1 MATLAQLSR
10 FAQQGNN
17 PVAAGSTYNPMAY
30 AYNLEQ
36 ALQPTGMQ
44 TAYGDPYV
52 GSKWTRFNQPDPG
65 AQGSQAAG
73 MPAVTGFGNAR
84 NQAFIDWANK
94 LGETLGGVQL
104 QQLGNGAAPYAA
116 SFGLPGTSDTVT
128 LQMYDDW
135 TKNGID
141 PTAAVQQMAA
151 GGAPVSQQGSNSQS
165 AMDRLSRV
173 AQSVDLASRLRTRR
187 GR

>member
-1 MATLAQLSR
+1 MATLAQLTR
-10 FAQQGNN
+10 FAQQGNR
-17 PVAAGSTYNPMAY
+17 PVAQGSTYNPMAY
-30 AYNLEQ
+30 AYTLEQ

-52 GSKWTRFNQPDPG
+52 GSKWTRFNQTQPG
-65 AQGSQAAG
+65 TSNAPAGQAA
-73 MPAVTGFGNAR
+73 VSGFGNAR
-84 NQAFIDWANK
+84 NQAFMDWANQ
-94 LGETLGGVQL
+94 LGKTVGGVQF

-116 SFGLPGTSDTVT
+116 NFGLPGDADTVT

-135 TKNGID
+135 TKKGID
-141 PTAAVQQMAA
+141 PAAAVRQLAS
-151 GGAPVSQQGSNSQS
+151 GGAPVLQQGRNSAS

-173 AQSVDLASRLRTRR
+173 ARSVDLASRLRNRR